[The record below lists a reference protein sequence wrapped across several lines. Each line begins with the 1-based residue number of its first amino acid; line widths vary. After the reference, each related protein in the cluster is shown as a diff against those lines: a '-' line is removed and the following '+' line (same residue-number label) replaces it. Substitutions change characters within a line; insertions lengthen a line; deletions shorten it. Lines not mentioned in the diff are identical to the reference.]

1 MQYISPVYFAS
12 FVLFSQFVLLNV
24 VVAVL
29 MKHLE
34 ESKSGDKITVNNTLE
49 QSLRRARLFSE
60 NYSQRFPD
68 SFRASKNATSLR
80 SCKSERGIQRKKPSV
95 RFSGL
100 RRTKSMDEIRN
111 NNLNLDFNSDHDFD
125 RFLNSIRIKRRTKS
139 LTQRKPSIGDEN
151 VLELPGSGKSNK
163 NPSEVLEILDI
174 PDGEASGTDGNISE
188 LSDNPDVPLRLFA
201 KSSDSVISIEISEP
215 HAITADSEC

>member
-1 MQYISPVYFAS
+1 MQYISPIYFAS

-34 ESKSGDKITVNNTLE
+34 ESTSEDKKTVNNALE
-49 QSLRRARLFSE
+49 QSLRRSRLFSE

-68 SFRASKNATSLR
+68 SFRASKNSTSLR
-80 SCKSERGIQRKKPSV
+80 GRRSERGIERKKPSV

-100 RRTKSMDEIRN
+100 RRTKSLDEIRN
-111 NNLNLDFNSDHDFD
+111 NNLSLDFNSDHDFD
-125 RFLNSIRIKRRTKS
+125 RFLNSIRIKRGTKS
-139 LTQRKPSIGDEN
+139 LRLRKPSIGDEN
-151 VLELPGSGKSNK
+151 ILELPDSRKSNK
-163 NPSEVLEILDI
+163 NSSEILDI
-174 PDGEASGTDGNISE
+174 PDGEAAGTDGNISE
-188 LSDNPDVPLRLFA
+188 LSDNSDVPLRLFP